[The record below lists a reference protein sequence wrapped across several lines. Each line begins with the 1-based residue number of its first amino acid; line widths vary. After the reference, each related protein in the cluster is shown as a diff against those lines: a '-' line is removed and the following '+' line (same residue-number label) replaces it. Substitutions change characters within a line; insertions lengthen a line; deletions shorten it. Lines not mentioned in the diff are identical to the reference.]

1 MNQHILTVTRLA
13 GTCALTLI
21 LTGCLP
27 DALQDVPTLRA
38 LATQSLDQRNF
49 ADAVSRARRLVE
61 KTPQD
66 IEAHYLLAQALAQSG
81 ERTAALVALEQA
93 IRQGLR
99 DANRIEAEPRLEPL
113 RDMNAYEDM
122 MSAQFPDRLSV
133 SVRAGSARASVS
145 SGATTTSQR
154 AGEAVSIEQRGGKQ
168 VVRAGDLVVELP
180 PDR

>member
-1 MNQHILTVTRLA
+1 MMISPSTSRLMGA
-13 GTCALTLI
+13 SLLALALG
-21 LTGCLP
+21 GCLP
-27 DALQDVPTLRA
+27 DSLQDAATLRT
-38 LATQSLDQRNF
+38 LATQSLEQRNF
-49 ADAVSRARRLVE
+49 ADAVSRARHLVE

-66 IEAHYLLAQALAQSG
+66 VEAHYLLAQALAQSG

-99 DANRIEAEPRLEPL
+99 DAGRIEAEPRLEPL

-133 SVRAGSARASVS
+133 SVRAGSVRASVS